1 MNKYSENTMAKEEN
15 LTSWKKGESGNPSGR
30 PKGSLNRSTV
40 AKKWL
45 TTDQEYKNPLTQ
57 DLENLSQEDIMTLAL
72 INKARKGDVSAYK
85 ALMDSGYGSPKDSLD
100 INTAENINIDFKEI
114 IEGLKH
120 RT

>member
-1 MNKYSENTMAKEEN
+1 MAKEDN
-15 LTSWKKGESGNPSGR
+15 LTSWQKGESGNPSGR

-85 ALMDSGYGSPKDSLD
+85 ALMDSGYGNPKDSVDLNTTGEGIG
-100 INTAENINIDFKEI
+100 INFKDLITAIKKND
-114 IEGLKH
+114 
-120 RT
+120 

>member
-1 MNKYSENTMAKEEN
+1 MAKEDN
-15 LTSWKKGESGNPSGR
+15 LTSWKKGQSGNINGR
-30 PKGSLNRSTV
+30 PKGSLNRSTI

-85 ALMDSGYGSPKDSLD
+85 ALMDSGYGNPKDSLD
-100 INTAENINIDFKEI
+100 INTAETINIDFKEI
-114 IEGLKH
+114 IETLKNKS
-120 RT
+120 

>member
-1 MNKYSENTMAKEEN
+1 MAKEDN
-15 LTSWKKGESGNPSGR
+15 LTSWKKGESGNPEGR

-57 DLENLSQEDIMTLAL
+57 DVEKLSQEDIMTLAL

-85 ALMDSGYGSPKDSLD
+85 ALMDSGYGNPKDSLD
-100 INTAENINIDFKEI
+100 INTAESINIDFKEI

-120 RT
+120 KP